1 MIRIH
6 PRGFGP
12 FGLPRSARFRVFV
25 CGPPGR
31 FHPASVGRW
40 PPLPAASA
48 VHTCARAPAG
58 ATAIPRARR
67 PTTPRHPM
75 PVRPPTCLATR
86 RSQWRSP
93 HRDVAHGRARAWLL
107 RLRAPL
113 LNDEK
118 NRLQRANNLSFPA
131 ISDLNYRLHE
141 SMDAL
146 LIWWARHWIQVLSCA
161 KHDIPLCWR
170 SLRDAFFCFVST
182 TRHEG
187 SRRGSTSL
195 LVI

>member
-1 MIRIH
+1 MSNDSH
-6 PRGFGP
+6 P
-12 FGLPRSARFRVFV
+12 STRFRPSKECSVSRV
-25 CGPPGR
+25 RLRAPGR
-31 FHPASVGRW
+31 FQCSTRRRSGAGLATTASSQR
-40 PPLPAASA
+40 A

-67 PTTPRHPM
+67 PTTPLHPM

-93 HRDVAHGRARAWLL
+93 HRDVAHGRRAWLL

-113 LNDEK
+113 LNDEKK

-141 SMDAL
+141 A
-146 LIWWARHWIQVLSCA
+146 
-161 KHDIPLCWR
+161 
-170 SLRDAFFCFVST
+170 
-182 TRHEG
+182 
-187 SRRGSTSL
+187 
-195 LVI
+195 